1 MLQSSLSAQAV
12 FYRAARGVCGLRAL
26 HQIVLALKLS
36 SIYHHYLY
44 KNVFRAYVSS
54 EEAMIYT
61 YKRQQLCQK
70 GFQI

>member
-12 FYRAARGVCGLRAL
+12 FYRAARGVWGLRAL

-36 SIYHHYLY
+36 SIYNHYLY

-54 EEAMIYT
+54 EAIIYT
-61 YKRQQLCQK
+61 YKRQQLCQN